1 MLARLY
7 CGDIYRDA
15 TTPREAFTAHFQR
28 PFSTAPAE
36 CQLVEMSLT
45 PDMILVLGLVAFTML
60 MLVLEWIRADMV
72 ALLVVVTIGLTGLI
86 PSERVFNG
94 FAGNAVIAIIAIMIM
109 GEGLDRAG
117 VLNLTAR
124 FVMKMAR
131 GMESRLGLVINM
143 VASLFSAIIPSQA
156 LAALMIPVSSRL
168 SARTGVPLSRLL
180 LPMAFCILTAT
191 NTTLIAN
198 SPLIVLNDLIAS
210 ANANLPPGA
219 HTIPRF
225 GLFSVTP
232 VGLTLA
238 VIGVL
243 YFYFFGR
250 KLLPGHEDQRLKVT
264 PGRTESYFAET
275 YGIGGETAELTVTA
289 ESPLVGMSIGEV
301 EQLHDAPL
309 ILAIKSGNDA
319 RMAPPADHV
328 IWVGSVLG
336 VLGPREQLNQFANNQ
351 LCRLSTRM
359 RQLGELFNPTRA
371 GISEVVIPPSS
382 RFIKQKIGELRLR
395 KRFGISVLAVT
406 RGEQIFRDDLRSV
419 SLRAGDTLALHSN
432 WRDLSLAAEDKD
444 LVVVTDIPKEEQR
457 PGKIWQAVG
466 FFVLAKC
473 LALFTQLDLSVAMM
487 TGAIGM
493 LLTGVLNMDE
503 AYKAINWKTI
513 FVTACLIPLGWSM
526 DSTGTAAWVAQ
537 VVLQHL
543 GNASPYILQA
553 SLAILTL
560 LFSQV
565 MSNVGATVMM
575 VPVAISVAVATG
587 GNPSAYALIVAVSS
601 SNTFLLSSG
610 HPALMMVTG
619 PGGYRGKDFLR
630 VGIPLTLLVLVVT
643 LVVIN
648 LMFR

>member
-1 MLARLY
+1 
-7 CGDIYRDA
+7 
-15 TTPREAFTAHFQR
+15 
-28 PFSTAPAE
+28 
-36 CQLVEMSLT
+36 
-45 PDMILVLGLVAFTML
+45 MILVLGLVCFTML

-72 ALLVVVTIGLTGLI
+72 ALLVVVVIGLTGLI
-86 PSERVFNG
+86 PSDRVFNG

-109 GEGLDRAG
+109 GAGLDRAG
-117 VLNLTAR
+117 VLGLTAQ
-124 FVMKMAR
+124 FVMRMAR
-131 GMESRLGLVINM
+131 GKESRLGLVINS
-143 VASLFSAIIPSQA
+143 VTSLFSAVIPSQA
-156 LAALMIPVSSRL
+156 LAALMIPVTSRL
-168 SARTGVPLSRLL
+168 SARTGVPISRLL

-219 HTIPRF
+219 QTVPKF

-232 VGLTLA
+232 VGLALA
-238 VIGVL
+238 VAGVVFFYL
-243 YFYFFGR
+243 YTN
-250 KLLPGHEDQRLKVT
+250 KLLPEREDERQKVT

-275 YGIGGETAELTVTA
+275 YGIVGETAELTVTA

-301 EQLHDAPL
+301 EQLHGAPL
-309 ILAIKSGNDA
+309 ILAIKSGNEA
-319 RMAPPADHV
+319 RMAPPADQV

-336 VLGPREQLNQFANNQ
+336 VLGPRDELNRFANNQ
-351 LCRLSTRM
+351 LCRVSPRM

-371 GISEVVIPPSS
+371 GISEAVIPPNS
-382 RFIKQKIGELRLR
+382 RFLKQSVGELRLR
-395 KRFGISVLAVT
+395 KRYGISVLAVT
-406 RGEQIFRDDLRSV
+406 RGDQVYRDDLRAV
-419 SLRAGDTLALHSN
+419 SLRTGDTLVLHSS
-432 WRDLSLAAEDKD
+432 WKALQDVSEDKD
-444 LVVVTDIPKEEQR
+444 LVVVTDIPREEQR
-457 PGKIWQAVG
+457 PNKIWQAVG
-466 FFVLAKC
+466 FFLLAKG
-473 LALFTQLDLSVAMM
+473 LALFTNLDLSVAMM

-493 LLTGVLNMDE
+493 LLSGVLNMDE
-503 AYKAINWKTI
+503 AYKAVNWKTI

-537 VVLQHL
+537 EVVVHLGHASPWVLQT
-543 GNASPYILQA
+543 

-587 GNPSAYALIVAVSS
+587 GNPSAYALVVAVSS

-619 PGGYRGKDFLR
+619 PGDYSSRDFLR
-630 VGIPLTLLVLVVT
+630 AGVPLTFIVLVIT
-643 LVVIN
+643 LVAIN
-648 LMFR
+648 LMYR

>member
-1 MLARLY
+1 MGL
-7 CGDIYRDA
+7 
-15 TTPREAFTAHFQR
+15 
-28 PFSTAPAE
+28 
-36 CQLVEMSLT
+36 SLS
-45 PDMILVLGLVAFTML
+45 PEMILVLGLLGFTML
-60 MLVLEWIRADMV
+60 MLVLEWVRADMV
-72 ALLVVVTIGLTGLI
+72 ALLVVVVIGLTGLL
-86 PSERVFNG
+86 PAERVFNG

-117 VLNLTAR
+117 VLTHTAH
-124 FVMKMAR
+124 FVMRMAR
-131 GMESRLGLVINM
+131 GVEARLGMVINL
-143 VASLFSAIIPSQA
+143 VASLFSAVIPSQA

-168 SARTGVPLSRLL
+168 AARTGVPISRLL

-191 NTTLIAN
+191 NTTLIAS

-219 HTIPRF
+219 HTIPKF

-232 VGLTLA
+232 VGLVLA
-238 VIGVL
+238 MVGVA

-289 ESPLVGMSIGEV
+289 ESPLVGMSIGEA
-301 EQLHDAPL
+301 ESLYEAPL

-328 IWVGSVLG
+328 IWVGSILG
-336 VLGPREQLNQFANNQ
+336 VLGPRDQLNQFANNQ

-371 GISEVVIPPSS
+371 GISEVVIPPVS
-382 RFIKQKIGELRLR
+382 RFIKHTVAELRLR

-406 RGEQIFRDDLRSV
+406 RGDQVFRDDVRQV
-419 SLRAGDTLALHSN
+419 SLRAGDTVVLHSN
-432 WRDLSLAAEDKD
+432 WHDLGMAAEDKD
-444 LVVVTDIPKEEQR
+444 LVVVTDIPKEQQR

-466 FFVLAKC
+466 FFLGAQG
-473 LALFTQLDLSVAMM
+473 LALFTNLDLSLSMM
-487 TGAIGM
+487 TGAIAM

-503 AYKAINWKTI
+503 AFKAINWKTI
-513 FVTACLIPLGWSM
+513 FVIACLIPLGWSM
-526 DSTGTAAWVAQ
+526 DATGTAAWIAQEMLAHLGSVAPW
-537 VVLQHL
+537 VLQL
-543 GNASPYILQA
+543 C
-553 SLAILTL
+553 LAVLTL
-560 LFSQV
+560 LFAQV

-575 VPVAISVAVATG
+575 VPIAISVAVATG
-587 GNPSAYALIVAVSS
+587 ANPSAYALIVAVSS
-601 SNTFLLSSG
+601 SNTFLLSAG

-619 PGGYRGKDFLR
+619 PGGYKGKDFLR
-630 VGIPLTLLVLVVT
+630 IGAPLTVVVLVVT
-643 LVVIN
+643 LVVVN

>member
-1 MLARLY
+1 MGL
-7 CGDIYRDA
+7 
-15 TTPREAFTAHFQR
+15 
-28 PFSTAPAE
+28 
-36 CQLVEMSLT
+36 SLT
-45 PDMILVLGLVAFTML
+45 PEMVLVLGLVGFTMI

-72 ALLVVVTIGLTGLI
+72 ALLVVVVIGLTGLI
-86 PSERVFNG
+86 PSDRVFNG
-94 FAGNAVIAIIAIMIM
+94 FAGNAVIAIMAIMIM

-117 VLNLTAR
+117 VLNLTAN
-124 FVMKMAR
+124 FVMRMAR
-131 GMESRLGLVINM
+131 GMESRLGVVINL
-143 VASLFSAIIPSQA
+143 VASLFSAVIPSQA
-156 LAALMIPVSSRL
+156 LAAIMIPVSSRL

-219 HTIPRF
+219 HTIPKF

-232 VGLTLA
+232 IGLALAFVG
-238 VIGVL
+238 VG

-250 KLLPGHEDQRLKVT
+250 KLLPGHEDERLKVT

-289 ESPLVGMSIGEV
+289 ESPLVGMSIGEA
-301 EQLHDAPL
+301 EQLHEAPL
-309 ILAIKSGNDA
+309 ILAIKSGNEA

-336 VLGPREQLNQFANNQ
+336 VLGPREQLSQFANNQ
-351 LCRLSTRM
+351 LCRLSPRM

-371 GISEVVIPPSS
+371 GISEVVIPPVS
-382 RFIKQKIGELRLR
+382 RFIKQTIGELRLR
-395 KRFGISVLAVT
+395 KRYGISVLAVN
-406 RGEQIFRDDLRSV
+406 RGDQVFRDDVRAV
-419 SLRAGDTLALHSN
+419 TLRAGDTVVLHSN

-444 LVVVTDIPKEEQR
+444 LVVVTDIPKQEQR

-466 FFVLAKC
+466 FFVMAKC
-473 LALFTQLDLSVAMM
+473 LALFTNLDLSVAMM
-487 TGAIGM
+487 TGAIAM
-493 LLTGVLNMDE
+493 LLSGVLNMDE

-526 DSTGTAAWVAQ
+526 DSTGTAAWLAQ
-537 VVLQHL
+537 QVLHYL
-543 GNASPYILQA
+543 GGASPYILQIV
-553 SLAILTL
+553 LGVLTL

-575 VPVAISVAVATG
+575 VPIAISVAVATG

-630 VGIPLTLLVLVVT
+630 VGLPLTALVLTVT
-643 LVVIN
+643 IVAIN
-648 LMFR
+648 LVFR

>member
-1 MLARLY
+1 MGL
-7 CGDIYRDA
+7 
-15 TTPREAFTAHFQR
+15 
-28 PFSTAPAE
+28 
-36 CQLVEMSLT
+36 SLS
-45 PDMILVLGLVAFTML
+45 PDMILVLGLLGFTMV
-60 MLVLEWIRADMV
+60 MLVLEWVRADMV
-72 ALLVVVTIGLTGLI
+72 ALLVVVVIGLTGLL
-86 PSERVFNG
+86 PADRVFNG

-117 VLNLTAR
+117 VLVHAAR
-124 FVMKMAR
+124 FVMRMAK
-131 GMESRLGLVINM
+131 GVESRLGLVINL
-143 VASLFSAIIPSQA
+143 VASMFSAVIPSQA
-156 LAALMIPVSSRL
+156 LAALMIPISSRL
-168 SARTGVPLSRLL
+168 AARTGVPLSRLL

-219 HTIPRF
+219 HTIPKF

-232 VGLTLA
+232 VGLALA
-238 VIGVL
+238 VVGL
-243 YFYFFGR
+243 AYFYFFGR

-289 ESPLVGMSIGEV
+289 ESALVGMSIGEA
-301 EQLHDAPL
+301 EALYEAPL

-336 VLGPREQLNQFANNQ
+336 VLGPREQLNRFANNQ

-371 GISEVVIPPSS
+371 GISEVVIPPVS
-382 RFIKQKIGELRLR
+382 RFIKHTVGELRLR

-406 RGEQIFRDDLRSV
+406 RGEQVFRDDVRGV
-419 SLRAGDTLALHSN
+419 SLRAGDTMVLHSN
-432 WRDLSLAAEDKD
+432 WHDLALASEDKD

-466 FFVLAKC
+466 FFLMAQG
-473 LALFTQLDLSVAMM
+473 LALFTNLDLSLSMM
-487 TGAIGM
+487 TGAIAM

-503 AYKAINWKTI
+503 AFKAINWKTI
-513 FVTACLIPLGWSM
+513 FVIACLIPLGWSM
-526 DSTGTAAWVAQ
+526 DATGTAAWIAQ

-543 GNASPYILQA
+543 GGAAPWVLQLC
-553 SLAILTL
+553 LAVLTIVFGL
-560 LFSQV
+560 V

-575 VPVAISVAVATG
+575 VPIAISVAVATG
-587 GNPSAYALIVAVSS
+587 GNPAAYALLVAVSS
-601 SNTFLLSSG
+601 SNTFLISAG

-619 PGGYRGKDFLR
+619 PGGYKSKDFLR
-630 VGIPLTLLVLVVT
+630 VGAPLTVVMLVVT

>member
-1 MLARLY
+1 M
-7 CGDIYRDA
+7 
-15 TTPREAFTAHFQR
+15 F
-28 PFSTAPAE
+28 
-36 CQLVEMSLT
+36 
-45 PDMILVLGLVAFTML
+45 LVLGLLAFTMV

-72 ALLVVVTIGLTGLI
+72 ALLVVVVIGLTGLI
-86 PSERVFNG
+86 PPEKVFDG

-117 VLNLTAR
+117 VLNSAAQ
-124 FVMKMAR
+124 FVMRMA
-131 GMESRLGLVINM
+131 GGTESRLSVIINS
-143 VASLFSAIIPSQA
+143 VASLFSAVIPSQA

-168 SARTGVPLSRLL
+168 SARTGVPLSRML

-210 ANANLPPGA
+210 ANANLLPGA
-219 HTIPRF
+219 HTIPKF

-238 VIGVL
+238 LIGVFF
-243 YFYFFGR
+243 FYFFGR
-250 KLLPGHEDQRLKVT
+250 KLLPGHEDERLKVT
-264 PGRTESYFAET
+264 PGRTESYFADT
-275 YGIGGETAELTVTA
+275 YGIVGQTAELTVTA

-301 EQLHDAPL
+301 EQLHDSPM
-309 ILAIKSGNDA
+309 ILAIKSGNDS
-319 RMAPPADHV
+319 RMAPPADHI

-351 LCRLSTRM
+351 LCRLSTQM

-371 GISEVVIPPSS
+371 GISEVVIPPVS
-382 RFIKQKIGELRLR
+382 RFIKQTIAELRLR

-406 RGEQIFRDDLRSV
+406 RGDQVFRNDVRGV
-419 SLRAGDTLALHSN
+419 SLRAGDTVVLHSN
-432 WRDLSLAAEDKD
+432 WRDLALAAEDKD

-457 PGKIWQAVG
+457 PGKIYQAVG
-466 FFVLAKC
+466 FFLMAQC
-473 LALFTQLDLSVAMM
+473 LALFTNLDLSVSMM
-487 TGAIGM
+487 TGAVAM

-503 AYKAINWKTI
+503 AYKAVNWKTV
-513 FVTACLIPLGWSM
+513 FVIACLIPLGWSM
-526 DSTGTAAWVAQ
+526 DATGTAAWLAQ
-537 VVLQHL
+537 QILHYF
-543 GNASPYILQA
+543 GTSSPYFLQLV
-553 SLAILTL
+553 LAVLTL

-565 MSNVGATVMM
+565 MSNVGATIMM
-575 VPVAISVAVATG
+575 VPIAISVAIATG

-610 HPALMMVTG
+610 HPALMMITG
-619 PGGYRGKDFLR
+619 PGGYHSKDFLR
-630 VGIPLTLLVLVVT
+630 VGLPLTAIILVAT

-648 LMFR
+648 VMFH

>member
-1 MLARLY
+1 MGLA
-7 CGDIYRDA
+7 
-15 TTPREAFTAHFQR
+15 
-28 PFSTAPAE
+28 
-36 CQLVEMSLT
+36 LT
-45 PDMILVLGLVAFTML
+45 PEMMLVLGLVGFTML

-72 ALLVVVTIGLTGLI
+72 ALLVVVVIGLTGLI
-86 PSERVFNG
+86 PSDRVFNG

-109 GEGLDRAG
+109 GAGLDRAG
-117 VLNLTAR
+117 VLSLTAN
-124 FVMKMAR
+124 FVMRMAR
-131 GMESRLGLVINM
+131 GVESRLGVVINL
-143 VASLFSAIIPSQA
+143 VTSLFSAVIPSQA
-156 LAALMIPVSSRL
+156 LAALMIPVTSRL
-168 SARTGVPLSRLL
+168 AARTGVPISRLL

-210 ANANLPPGA
+210 ANANLPAGA
-219 HTIPRF
+219 HTIPKF

-232 VGLTLA
+232 VGLVLA
-238 VIGVL
+238 LTGVAF
-243 YFYFFGR
+243 FYFFTA
-250 KLLPGHEDQRLKVT
+250 KLLPEREDERLKVT
-264 PGRTESYFAET
+264 PGRTESYFADT
-275 YGIGGETAELTVTA
+275 YGIVGETAELTVTA

-301 EQLHDAPL
+301 EQLYGAPL
-309 ILAIKSGNDA
+309 ILAIKSGTEA

-351 LCRLSTRM
+351 LCKLSPRM

-371 GISEVVIPPSS
+371 GISEAVIPPSS
-382 RFIKQKIGELRLR
+382 RFIKQNVGELRLR
-395 KRFGISVLAVT
+395 KRYGISVLAVN
-406 RGEQIFRDDLRSV
+406 RGDQVFRDDVRSV
-419 SLRAGDTLALHSN
+419 SLRAGDTLVLHSS
-432 WRDLSLAAEDKD
+432 WRDLSLASEDKD

-473 LALFTQLDLSVAMM
+473 LALFTHLDLSVAMM

-526 DSTGTAAWVAQ
+526 DATGTAAWVAQ
-537 VVLQHL
+537 EVLQHL
-543 GNASPYILQA
+543 GEASPWVLQA
-553 SLAILTL
+553 CLAILTL

-575 VPVAISVAVATG
+575 VPIAISVAVATG

-610 HPALMMVTG
+610 HPALMMVAG
-619 PGGYRGKDFLR
+619 PGGYRAKDFLR
-630 VGIPLTLLVLVVT
+630 VGIPLTLLVLAIT

>member
-1 MLARLY
+1 VGL
-7 CGDIYRDA
+7 
-15 TTPREAFTAHFQR
+15 T
-28 PFSTAPAE
+28 
-36 CQLVEMSLT
+36 LT
-45 PDMILVLGLVAFTML
+45 PDMMLVLGLVGFTMA

-124 FVMKMAR
+124 FVMRMAR

-210 ANANLPPGA
+210 ANANLLPGA
-219 HTIPRF
+219 HTIPKF

-232 VGLTLA
+232 VGLSLA
-238 VIGVL
+238 VVGVL

-250 KLLPGHEDQRLKVT
+250 KLLPGHEDERLKVT

-301 EQLHDAPL
+301 EQLHDSPM

-319 RMAPPADHV
+319 RMAPPVDHV

-336 VLGPREQLNQFANNQ
+336 VLGPRDQLSQFANNQ

-382 RFIKQKIGELRLR
+382 RFIKQTIGDLRLR

-406 RGEQIFRDDLRSV
+406 RGDQIFRDDVRAV
-419 SLRAGDTLALHSN
+419 ALRAGDTMVLHSN

-503 AYKAINWKTI
+503 AYKAVNWKTI

-537 VVLQHL
+537 EVLQHL
-543 GNASPYILQA
+543 GGHSHWLLQLA
-553 SLAILTL
+553 LAILTL

-619 PGGYRGKDFLR
+619 PGGYRSQDFLR
-630 VGIPLTLLVLVVT
+630 VGLPLTFVVLVVT
-643 LVVIN
+643 LLAIN
-648 LMFR
+648 LMFH

>member
-1 MLARLY
+1 MAL
-7 CGDIYRDA
+7 
-15 TTPREAFTAHFQR
+15 
-28 PFSTAPAE
+28 
-36 CQLVEMSLT
+36 SLT
-45 PDMILVLGLVAFTML
+45 PEMILVLGLVGFTML

-72 ALLVVVTIGLTGLI
+72 ALLVVVVIGLTGLI

-117 VLNLTAR
+117 VLNLTAN
-124 FVMKMAR
+124 FVMRMAR
-131 GMESRLGLVINM
+131 GAESRLGVVINL
-143 VASLFSAIIPSQA
+143 VASLFSAVIPSQA

-168 SARTGVPLSRLL
+168 AARTGVPLSRLL

-210 ANANLPPGA
+210 ANVNLPPGA
-219 HTIPRF
+219 HTIPKF

-232 VGLTLA
+232 IGLTLA
-238 VIGVL
+238 LLGVG

-250 KLLPGHEDQRLKVT
+250 KLLPGHEDERLKVT

-275 YGIGGETAELTVTA
+275 YGIVGETAELTVTA
-289 ESPLVGMSIGEV
+289 ESPLVGMSIGEA

-371 GISEVVIPPSS
+371 GISEVVIPPVS
-382 RFIKQKIGELRLR
+382 RFIKHTVGELRLR
-395 KRFGISVLAVT
+395 KRFGISVLAVN
-406 RGEQIFRDDLRSV
+406 RGDQVLRDDVRSV
-419 SLRAGDTLALHSN
+419 SLRAGDTVVLHSN
-432 WRDLSLAAEDKD
+432 WHDLSLAAEERD
-444 LVVVTDIPKEEQR
+444 LVVVTDIPKEQQR

-466 FFVLAKC
+466 FFLLAKC
-473 LALFTQLDLSVAMM
+473 LALFTNLDLSVAMM

-493 LLTGVLNMDE
+493 LLSGVLNMDE

-526 DSTGTAAWVAQ
+526 DATGTAAWIAQ
-537 VVLQHL
+537 VVLDHL
-543 GNASPYILQA
+543 GSASPWLLQLC
-553 SLAILTL
+553 LAVLTL

-575 VPVAISVAVATG
+575 VPIAISVAVATG

-619 PGGYRGKDFLR
+619 PGGYKGKDFLR
-630 VGIPLTLLVLVVT
+630 VGLPLTFLVLVVT
-643 LVVIN
+643 LLAIN
-648 LMFR
+648 LIFR

>member
-1 MLARLY
+1 VGL
-7 CGDIYRDA
+7 
-15 TTPREAFTAHFQR
+15 T
-28 PFSTAPAE
+28 
-36 CQLVEMSLT
+36 LT
-45 PDMILVLGLVAFTML
+45 PDMMLVLGLVGFTMA

-124 FVMKMAR
+124 FVMRMAR

-210 ANANLPPGA
+210 ANANLLPGA
-219 HTIPRF
+219 HTIPKF

-232 VGLTLA
+232 VGLSLA
-238 VIGVL
+238 VVGVL

-250 KLLPGHEDQRLKVT
+250 KLLPGHEDERLKVT

-301 EQLHDAPL
+301 EQLHDSPM

-319 RMAPPADHV
+319 RMAPPVDHV

-336 VLGPREQLNQFANNQ
+336 VLGPRDQLSQFANNQ

-382 RFIKQKIGELRLR
+382 RFIKQTIGDLRLR

-406 RGEQIFRDDLRSV
+406 RGEQIFRDDVRAV
-419 SLRAGDTLALHSN
+419 ALRAGDTMVLHSN

-503 AYKAINWKTI
+503 AYKAVNWKTI

-537 VVLQHL
+537 EVLQHL
-543 GNASPYILQA
+543 GGHSHWLLQLA
-553 SLAILTL
+553 LAILTL

-619 PGGYRGKDFLR
+619 PGGYRSKDFLR
-630 VGIPLTLLVLVVT
+630 VGLPLTFLVLVVT
-643 LVVIN
+643 LLAIN
-648 LMFR
+648 LMFH

>member
-1 MLARLY
+1 MPL
-7 CGDIYRDA
+7 
-15 TTPREAFTAHFQR
+15 T
-28 PFSTAPAE
+28 
-36 CQLVEMSLT
+36 LT
-45 PDMILVLGLVAFTML
+45 PEMILVLGLVGFTML

-72 ALLVVVTIGLTGLI
+72 ALLVVVVIGLTGVI
-86 PSERVFNG
+86 PSEKVFNG

-117 VLNLTAR
+117 ALNLTAHM
-124 FVMKMAR
+124 VMKLAK
-131 GMESRLGLVINM
+131 GMESRLGLVINLM
-143 VASLFSAIIPSQA
+143 ASLFSAVIPSQA

-210 ANANLPPGA
+210 ANANLLPGA
-219 HTIPRF
+219 HTIPKF

-232 VGLTLA
+232 AGLALALVG
-238 VIGVL
+238 IG

-250 KLLPGHEDQRLKVT
+250 KLLPGHEDERLKVT
-264 PGRTESYFAET
+264 PGRTESYFADT
-275 YGIGGETAELTVTA
+275 YGIAGETSELTVTA
-289 ESPLVGMSIGEV
+289 ESPLVGMSIGEA

-309 ILAIKSGNDA
+309 ILAIKSGSES
-319 RMAPPADHV
+319 RMAPPTDHV

-336 VLGPREQLNQFANNQ
+336 VLGPHEQLNRFANNQ
-351 LCRLSTRM
+351 LCKLSTRM

-371 GISEVVIPPSS
+371 GISEVVIPPVS
-382 RFIKQKIGELRLR
+382 RFIKHTVGELRLR
-395 KRFGISVLAVT
+395 KRFGISVLAVN
-406 RGEQIFRDDLRSV
+406 RGDQVMRDDVRAV
-419 SLRAGDTLALHSN
+419 TLRAGDTVVVHST
-432 WRDLSLAAEDKD
+432 WRDLSLAAEDRD

-473 LALFTQLDLSVAMM
+473 LALFTNLDLSVAMM
-487 TGAIGM
+487 CGAVGM
-493 LLTGVLNMDE
+493 LLSGVLNMDE

-526 DSTGTAAWVAQ
+526 DATGTAAWLAQ
-537 VVLQHL
+537 YVLHYLGHASPWVLQ
-543 GNASPYILQA
+543 AT
-553 SLAILTL
+553 LAILTL

-575 VPVAISVAVATG
+575 VPIAISVAVATG

-601 SNTFLLSSG
+601 SNTFLLGSG

-619 PGGYRGKDFLR
+619 PGGYKGRDFLR
-630 VGIPLTLLVLVVT
+630 VGAPLTLLMLVAT
-643 LVVIN
+643 LVSIN
-648 LMFR
+648 LLFR

>member
-1 MLARLY
+1 MAL
-7 CGDIYRDA
+7 
-15 TTPREAFTAHFQR
+15 
-28 PFSTAPAE
+28 
-36 CQLVEMSLT
+36 SLT
-45 PDMILVLGLVAFTML
+45 PEMILVLGLVGFTML

-72 ALLVVVTIGLTGLI
+72 ALLVVVVIGLTGLI
-86 PSERVFNG
+86 PSDRVFNG

-117 VLNLTAR
+117 VLHLTAN
-124 FVMKMAR
+124 FVMRMAR
-131 GMESRLGLVINM
+131 GAESRLGMVINL
-143 VASLFSAIIPSQA
+143 VTSLFSAVIPSQA

-168 SARTGVPLSRLL
+168 AARTGVPISRLL
-180 LPMAFCILTAT
+180 LPMAFCVLTGT

-210 ANANLPPGA
+210 ANLNLPPGA
-219 HTIPRF
+219 HTIPKF

-232 VGLTLA
+232 VGLALA
-238 VIGVL
+238 LLGVA

-250 KLLPGHEDQRLKVT
+250 KLLPGHEDERLKVT

-275 YGIGGETAELTVTA
+275 YGIVGETAELTVTA
-289 ESPLVGMSIGEV
+289 ESPLVGMSIGEA
-301 EQLHDAPL
+301 EQLYGAPL

-371 GISEVVIPPSS
+371 GISEVVIPPVS
-382 RFIKQKIGELRLR
+382 RFIKHTVAELRLR

-406 RGEQIFRDDLRSV
+406 RGDKVLRDDVRGV
-419 SLRAGDTLALHSN
+419 SLRAGDTVVLHSN

-444 LVVVTDIPKEEQR
+444 LVVVTDIPKELQR

-466 FFVLAKC
+466 FFLMAQG
-473 LALFTQLDLSVAMM
+473 LALFTNLDLSVSMM
-487 TGAIGM
+487 TGAIAM

-503 AYKAINWKTI
+503 AYKAVNWKTI
-513 FVTACLIPLGWSM
+513 FVIACLIPLGWSM
-526 DSTGTAAWVAQ
+526 DATGTAAWIAQ
-537 VVLQHL
+537 QVLVHLGSSAPWVLQL
-543 GNASPYILQA
+543 C
-553 SLAILTL
+553 LAVLTL

-575 VPVAISVAVATG
+575 VPIAISVAVATG

-619 PGGYRGKDFLR
+619 PGGYKGKDFLR
-630 VGIPLTLLVLVVT
+630 VGVPLTLMVLVVT

>member
-1 MLARLY
+1 MGL
-7 CGDIYRDA
+7 
-15 TTPREAFTAHFQR
+15 
-28 PFSTAPAE
+28 
-36 CQLVEMSLT
+36 SLT
-45 PDMILVLGLVAFTML
+45 PEMILVLCLVGFTML

-72 ALLVVVTIGLTGLI
+72 ALLVVVAIGLTGLI
-86 PSERVFNG
+86 PSDRVFNG

-117 VLNLTAR
+117 VLSLTAR
-124 FVMKMAR
+124 FVMRMAS
-131 GMESRLGLVINM
+131 GVESRLGLVINM
-143 VASLFSAIIPSQA
+143 VASLFSAVIPSQA

-210 ANANLPPGA
+210 ANVNLPPGA
-219 HTIPRF
+219 HTIPKF

-232 VGLTLA
+232 IGLTLA
-238 VIGVL
+238 VVGVA

-250 KLLPGHEDQRLKVT
+250 KLLPGHEDERLKVT

-289 ESPLVGMSIGEV
+289 ESPLVGMSIGEA
-301 EQLHDAPL
+301 ESLYEAPL

-336 VLGPREQLNQFANNQ
+336 VLGPREQLSQFANNQ

-359 RQLGELFNPTRA
+359 RQLGELFNPSRA

-382 RFIKQKIGELRLR
+382 RFIKQTVGELRLR

-406 RGEQIFRDDLRSV
+406 RGDHVYRDDVRAL
-419 SLRAGDTLALHSN
+419 SLRAGDTVVLHSN

-473 LALFTQLDLSVAMM
+473 LALFTNLDLSVAMM

-526 DSTGTAAWVAQ
+526 DATGTAAWIAQ
-537 VVLQHL
+537 EVLAHLGGAAPWVLQL
-543 GNASPYILQA
+543 C
-553 SLAILTL
+553 LAVLTL

-575 VPVAISVAVATG
+575 VPIAISVAVATG

-630 VGIPLTLLVLVVT
+630 VGAPLTVLVLAVT
-643 LVVIN
+643 LVAIN
-648 LMFR
+648 LMFH

>member
-1 MLARLY
+1 MGLSLS
-7 CGDIYRDA
+7 
-15 TTPREAFTAHFQR
+15 P
-28 PFSTAPAE
+28 
-36 CQLVEMSLT
+36 EMI
-45 PDMILVLGLVAFTML
+45 MVLGLLGFTML

-72 ALLVVVTIGLTGLI
+72 ALLVVVTIGLIGLL
-86 PSERVFNG
+86 PAERVFNG

-117 VLNLTAR
+117 VLTHTAR
-124 FVMKMAR
+124 FVMRMAS
-131 GMESRLGLVINM
+131 GVESRLGMVINL
-143 VASLFSAIIPSQA
+143 VASLFSAVIPSQA

-168 SARTGVPLSRLL
+168 AARTGVPISRLL

-219 HTIPRF
+219 HTIPKF

-232 VGLTLA
+232 VGLALA
-238 VIGVL
+238 LVGVA

-250 KLLPGHEDQRLKVT
+250 KLLPGHEDERLKVT

-289 ESPLVGMSIGEV
+289 ESPLVGMSIGEA
-301 EQLHDAPL
+301 EALYEAPL
-309 ILAIKSGNDA
+309 ILAIKSGNDS

-328 IWVGSVLG
+328 IWVGSILG

-371 GISEVVIPPSS
+371 GISEVVIPPVS
-382 RFIKQKIGELRLR
+382 RFIKHTVAELRLR

-406 RGEQIFRDDLRSV
+406 RGDQVFRDDVRGV
-419 SLRAGDTLALHSN
+419 SLRAGDTMVLHSN
-432 WRDLSLAAEDKD
+432 WHDLALASEDKD

-466 FFVLAKC
+466 FFLMAQG
-473 LALFTQLDLSVAMM
+473 LALFTDLDLSLSMM
-487 TGAIGM
+487 TGAIAM

-503 AYKAINWKTI
+503 AYKAVNWKTI
-513 FVTACLIPLGWSM
+513 FVVACLIPLGWSM
-526 DSTGTAAWVAQ
+526 DATGTAAWIAQEVLVHMGGVAPW
-537 VVLQHL
+537 VLQL
-543 GNASPYILQA
+543 
-553 SLAILTL
+553 SLAVLTL
-560 LFSQV
+560 LFAQV

-575 VPVAISVAVATG
+575 VPIAISVAVATG
-587 GNPSAYALIVAVSS
+587 ANPSAYALIVAVSS
-601 SNTFLLSSG
+601 SNTFLLSAG

-619 PGGYRGKDFLR
+619 PGGYKGKDFLR
-630 VGIPLTLLVLVVT
+630 VGAPLTVVVLVVT

>member
-1 MLARLY
+1 V
-7 CGDIYRDA
+7 G
-15 TTPREAFTAHFQR
+15 P
-28 PFSTAPAE
+28 
-36 CQLVEMSLT
+36 SLT
-45 PDMILVLGLVAFTML
+45 PEMIMVLGLVGFTML

-72 ALLVVVTIGLTGLI
+72 ALLVVVAIGLTGLI
-86 PSERVFNG
+86 PSDRVFNG

-124 FVMKMAR
+124 FVMRMAR
-131 GMESRLGLVINM
+131 GVESRLGLVINL
-143 VASLFSAIIPSQA
+143 VASLFSAVIPSQA

-168 SARTGVPLSRLL
+168 SARTGVPISRLL

-210 ANANLPPGA
+210 ANANLLPGA
-219 HTIPRF
+219 HTIPKF

-232 VGLTLA
+232 VGLALSL
-238 VIGVL
+238 VGVL

-250 KLLPGHEDQRLKVT
+250 KLLPGHEDERLKVT

-301 EQLHDAPL
+301 EQLYDAPL
-309 ILAIKSGNDA
+309 ILAIKSGNEA

-336 VLGPREQLNQFANNQ
+336 VLGPREQLTRFANNQ
-351 LCRLSTRM
+351 LCRLSTHM

-371 GISEVVIPPSS
+371 GISEVVIPPVS
-382 RFIKQKIGELRLR
+382 RFIKQTVGDLRLR

-406 RGEQIFRDDLRSV
+406 RGEQVFRDDVRGV
-419 SLRAGDTLALHSN
+419 TLRAGDTLVLHSN

-473 LALFTQLDLSVAMM
+473 LALFTHLDLSVAMM

-526 DSTGTAAWVAQ
+526 DATGTAAWIAQ
-537 VVLQHL
+537 QVLQHMGTSSHWL
-543 GNASPYILQA
+543 LQA
-553 SLAILTL
+553 CLAILTL

-575 VPVAISVAVATG
+575 VPIAISVAVATG

-630 VGIPLTLLVLVVT
+630 VGLPLTLVVLVVT
-643 LVVIN
+643 LIAIN

>member
-1 MLARLY
+1 VGL
-7 CGDIYRDA
+7 
-15 TTPREAFTAHFQR
+15 
-28 PFSTAPAE
+28 
-36 CQLVEMSLT
+36 SLT
-45 PDMILVLGLVAFTML
+45 PEMIMVLGLVGFTML

-72 ALLVVVTIGLTGLI
+72 ALLVVVAIGLTGLI
-86 PSERVFNG
+86 PSDRVFNG

-124 FVMKMAR
+124 FVMRMAR
-131 GMESRLGLVINM
+131 GVESRLGLVINL
-143 VASLFSAIIPSQA
+143 VASLFSAVIPSQA

-168 SARTGVPLSRLL
+168 SARTGVPISRLL

-210 ANANLPPGA
+210 ANANLLPGA
-219 HTIPRF
+219 HTIPKF

-232 VGLTLA
+232 VGLALSL
-238 VIGVL
+238 VGVL

-250 KLLPGHEDQRLKVT
+250 KLLPGHADERLKVT

-301 EQLHDAPL
+301 EQLYDAPL

-336 VLGPREQLNQFANNQ
+336 VLGPREQLSKFANNQ
-351 LCRLSTRM
+351 LCRLSTHM

-371 GISEVVIPPSS
+371 GISEVVIPPVS
-382 RFIKQKIGELRLR
+382 RFIKQTVGDLRLR

-406 RGEQIFRDDLRSV
+406 RGEQVFRDDVRGV
-419 SLRAGDTLALHSN
+419 SLRAGDTLVLHSN

-473 LALFTQLDLSVAMM
+473 LALFTHLDLSVAMM

-526 DSTGTAAWVAQ
+526 DATGTAAWIAQ
-537 VVLQHL
+537 QVLQHMGSSSHWL
-543 GNASPYILQA
+543 LQA
-553 SLAILTL
+553 CLAILTL

-575 VPVAISVAVATG
+575 VPIAISVAVATG

-630 VGIPLTLLVLVVT
+630 VGLPLTLIVLVVT
-643 LVVIN
+643 LIAIN

>member
-1 MLARLY
+1 MGL
-7 CGDIYRDA
+7 
-15 TTPREAFTAHFQR
+15 T
-28 PFSTAPAE
+28 
-36 CQLVEMSLT
+36 LT
-45 PDMILVLGLVAFTML
+45 PDMMLVLGLVAFTML

-124 FVMKMAR
+124 FVMRMAR

-210 ANANLPPGA
+210 ANANLLPGA
-219 HTIPRF
+219 HTIPKF

-238 VIGVL
+238 VVGVL

-250 KLLPGHEDQRLKVT
+250 KLLPGHEDERLKVT

-301 EQLHDAPL
+301 EQLHDSPM

-319 RMAPPADHV
+319 RMAPPVDHV

-336 VLGPREQLNQFANNQ
+336 VLGPRDQLTQFANNQ

-382 RFIKQKIGELRLR
+382 RFIKQTIGDLRLR

-406 RGEQIFRDDLRSV
+406 RGDQVFRDDVRTV
-419 SLRAGDTLALHSN
+419 SLRAGDTMVLHSS
-432 WRDLSLAAEDKD
+432 WRDLSLASEDKD

-537 VVLQHL
+537 EVLQHL
-543 GNASPYILQA
+543 GGHSHWLLQL

>member
-1 MLARLY
+1 
-7 CGDIYRDA
+7 
-15 TTPREAFTAHFQR
+15 
-28 PFSTAPAE
+28 
-36 CQLVEMSLT
+36 
-45 PDMILVLGLVAFTML
+45 ML

-72 ALLVVVTIGLTGLI
+72 ALLVVVVIGLTGLI
-86 PSERVFNG
+86 PSDRVFNG

-109 GEGLDRAG
+109 GAGLDRAG
-117 VLNLTAR
+117 VLGLTAQ
-124 FVMKMAR
+124 FVMRMAR
-131 GMESRLGLVINM
+131 GKESRLGVVINA
-143 VASLFSAIIPSQA
+143 VTSLFSAVIPSQA
-156 LAALMIPVSSRL
+156 LAALMIPVTSRL
-168 SARTGVPLSRLL
+168 SARTGVPISRLL

-219 HTIPRF
+219 QTVPKF

-232 VGLTLA
+232 VGLALA
-238 VIGVL
+238 IAGVL
-243 YFYFFGR
+243 FFYFFTN
-250 KLLPGHEDQRLKVT
+250 KLLPDREDERQKVT

-275 YGIGGETAELTVTA
+275 YGIVGETAELTVTA

-301 EQLHDAPL
+301 EQLHGAPL
-309 ILAIKSGNDA
+309 ILAIKSANEA
-319 RMAPPADHV
+319 RMAPPADQV

-336 VLGPREQLNQFANNQ
+336 VLGARDEVNRFANNQ
-351 LCRLSTRM
+351 LCKVSPRM

-371 GISEVVIPPSS
+371 GISEAVIPPNS
-382 RFIKQKIGELRLR
+382 RFLKQSVGDLRLR
-395 KRFGISVLAVT
+395 KRYGISVLAVT
-406 RGEQIFRDDLRSV
+406 RGDHVYRDDLRAV
-419 SLRAGDTLALHSN
+419 SLRTGDTLVLHSS
-432 WRDLSLAAEDKD
+432 WKALQEVSEDKD
-444 LVVVTDIPKEEQR
+444 LVVVTDIPREEQR
-457 PGKIWQAVG
+457 PNKVWLAVG
-466 FFVLAKC
+466 FFLLAKG
-473 LALFTQLDLSVAMM
+473 LALFTNLDLSVAMM

-503 AYKAINWKTI
+503 AYKAVNWKTI

-526 DSTGTAAWVAQ
+526 DTTGTASWVAQ
-537 VVLQHL
+537 EVLLHL
-543 GNASPYILQA
+543 GHASPWVLQA

-619 PGGYRGKDFLR
+619 PGDYSGRDFLR
-630 VGIPLTLLVLVVT
+630 AGVPLTFIVLVIT
-643 LVVIN
+643 LVAIN
-648 LMFR
+648 LMYR

>member
-1 MLARLY
+1 MGL
-7 CGDIYRDA
+7 
-15 TTPREAFTAHFQR
+15 
-28 PFSTAPAE
+28 
-36 CQLVEMSLT
+36 SLT
-45 PDMILVLGLVAFTML
+45 PEMILVLGLVGFTML
-60 MLVLEWIRADMV
+60 MLVLEWVRADMV
-72 ALLVVVTIGLTGLI
+72 ALLVVVVIGLTGLI

-117 VLNLTAR
+117 VLNLTAN
-124 FVMKMAR
+124 FVMRMAR
-131 GMESRLGLVINM
+131 GAESRLGVVINM
-143 VASLFSAIIPSQA
+143 VASLFSAVIPSQA

-210 ANANLPPGA
+210 ANVNLPPGA
-219 HTIPRF
+219 HTIPKF

-232 VGLTLA
+232 IGLALA
-238 VIGVL
+238 FLGVA

-250 KLLPGHEDQRLKVT
+250 KLLPGHEDERLKVT

-336 VLGPREQLNQFANNQ
+336 VLGPRDQLTQFANNQ

-371 GISEVVIPPSS
+371 GISEVVIPPVS
-382 RFIKQKIGELRLR
+382 RFIKHTVGELRLR

-406 RGEQIFRDDLRSV
+406 RGDQVFRDDVRGV
-419 SLRAGDTLALHSN
+419 SLRAGDTVVLHSN
-432 WRDLSLAAEDKD
+432 WRDLALASEDKD
-444 LVVVTDIPKEEQR
+444 LVVVTDIPKQEQR

-473 LALFTQLDLSVAMM
+473 LALFTNLDLSVAMM

-493 LLTGVLNMDE
+493 LLSGVLNMDE

-526 DSTGTAAWVAQ
+526 DATGTAAWIAQ
-537 VVLQHL
+537 VVLDHL
-543 GNASPYILQA
+543 GSSSPWILQA
-553 SLAILTL
+553 CLGILTL

-575 VPVAISVAVATG
+575 VPIAISVAVATG

-619 PGGYRGKDFLR
+619 PGGYKSRDFLR
-630 VGIPLTLLVLVVT
+630 VGLPLTALVLAVT
-643 LVVIN
+643 LVAVN

>member
-1 MLARLY
+1 M
-7 CGDIYRDA
+7 
-15 TTPREAFTAHFQR
+15 
-28 PFSTAPAE
+28 
-36 CQLVEMSLT
+36 M
-45 PDMILVLGLVAFTML
+45 LVLGLVGFTML

-124 FVMKMAR
+124 FVMRMA
-131 GMESRLGLVINM
+131 GGVESRLGVVINM
-143 VASLFSAIIPSQA
+143 VTSLFSAVIPSQA

-210 ANANLPPGA
+210 ANANLLPGA
-219 HTIPRF
+219 HTIPKF

-232 VGLTLA
+232 VGLSLA
-238 VIGVL
+238 VVGVL

-250 KLLPGHEDQRLKVT
+250 KLLPGHEDERLKVT

-301 EQLHDAPL
+301 EQLHDSPM

-319 RMAPPADHV
+319 RMAPPVDHV

-336 VLGPREQLNQFANNQ
+336 VLGPREQLTEFANNQ

-382 RFIKQKIGELRLR
+382 RFIKQTIGDLRLR

-406 RGEQIFRDDLRSV
+406 RGDQVFRDDVRAV
-419 SLRAGDTLALHSN
+419 TLRAGDTMVLHSN
-432 WRDLSLAAEDKD
+432 WRDLSLASEDKD

-466 FFVLAKC
+466 FFVMAKC

-537 VVLQHL
+537 EVLQHL
-543 GNASPYILQA
+543 GGHSHWLLQLA
-553 SLAILTL
+553 LAILTL

-619 PGGYRGKDFLR
+619 PGGYRSRDFLR
-630 VGIPLTLLVLVVT
+630 VGVPLTFIVLVVT
-643 LVVIN
+643 LLAIN
-648 LMFR
+648 LMFH

>member
-1 MLARLY
+1 VAL
-7 CGDIYRDA
+7 
-15 TTPREAFTAHFQR
+15 
-28 PFSTAPAE
+28 
-36 CQLVEMSLT
+36 SLT
-45 PDMILVLGLVAFTML
+45 PEMILVLGLVGFTML

-72 ALLVVVTIGLTGLI
+72 ALLVVVVIGLTGLI

-117 VLNLTAR
+117 VLNLTAN
-124 FVMKMAR
+124 FVMRMAR
-131 GMESRLGLVINM
+131 GAESRLGVVINL
-143 VASLFSAIIPSQA
+143 VASLFSAVIPSQA

-168 SARTGVPLSRLL
+168 AARTGVPLSKLL

-210 ANANLPPGA
+210 ANVNLPPGA
-219 HTIPRF
+219 HTIPKF

-238 VIGVL
+238 LLGVG

-250 KLLPGHEDQRLKVT
+250 KLLPGHEDERLKVT

-275 YGIGGETAELTVTA
+275 YGIVGETAELTVTA

-301 EQLHDAPL
+301 EQLYEAPL

-371 GISEVVIPPSS
+371 GISEVVIPPVS
-382 RFIKQKIGELRLR
+382 RFIKHTVGELRLR
-395 KRFGISVLAVT
+395 KRFGISVLAVN
-406 RGEQIFRDDLRSV
+406 RGDQVLRDDVRSV
-419 SLRAGDTLALHSN
+419 SLRAGDTVVLHSN
-432 WRDLSLAAEDKD
+432 WRDLSLAAEERD
-444 LVVVTDIPKEEQR
+444 LVVVTDIPKEQQR

-466 FFVLAKC
+466 FFLLAKC
-473 LALFTQLDLSVAMM
+473 LALFTNLDLSVAMM

-493 LLTGVLNMDE
+493 LLSGVLNMDE

-526 DSTGTAAWVAQ
+526 DATGTAAWIAQ
-537 VVLQHL
+537 VVLDHL
-543 GNASPYILQA
+543 GSASPWLLQLC
-553 SLAILTL
+553 LAILTL

-575 VPVAISVAVATG
+575 VPIAISVAVATG

-619 PGGYRGKDFLR
+619 PGGYKGKDFLR
-630 VGIPLTLLVLVVT
+630 VGLPLTFLVLIVT
-643 LVVIN
+643 LLAIN
-648 LMFR
+648 LLFH

>member
-1 MLARLY
+1 MAL
-7 CGDIYRDA
+7 
-15 TTPREAFTAHFQR
+15 
-28 PFSTAPAE
+28 
-36 CQLVEMSLT
+36 SLT
-45 PDMILVLGLVAFTML
+45 PEMILVLGLVGFTML

-72 ALLVVVTIGLTGLI
+72 ALLVVVVIGLTGLI
-86 PSERVFNG
+86 PSDRVFNG

-117 VLNLTAR
+117 VLNLTAN
-124 FVMKMAR
+124 FVMRMAR
-131 GMESRLGLVINM
+131 GVESRLGVVINL
-143 VASLFSAIIPSQA
+143 VASLFSAVIPSQA

-168 SARTGVPLSRLL
+168 AARTGVPLSRLL

-210 ANANLPPGA
+210 ANVNLPPGA
-219 HTIPRF
+219 HTIPKF

-238 VIGVL
+238 LLGVG

-250 KLLPGHEDQRLKVT
+250 KLLPGHEDERLKVT

-275 YGIGGETAELTVTA
+275 YGIVGETAELTVTA

-301 EQLHDAPL
+301 EQLHEAPL

-371 GISEVVIPPSS
+371 GISEVVIPPVS
-382 RFIKQKIGELRLR
+382 RFIRHTVGELRLR
-395 KRFGISVLAVT
+395 KRFGISVLAVN
-406 RGEQIFRDDLRSV
+406 RGDQVFRDDVRSV
-419 SLRAGDTLALHSN
+419 SLRAGDTVVLHSN
-432 WRDLSLAAEDKD
+432 WRDLSLAAEDRD
-444 LVVVTDIPKEEQR
+444 LVVVTDIPKEQQR

-473 LALFTQLDLSVAMM
+473 LALFTNLDLSVAMM

-493 LLTGVLNMDE
+493 LLSGVLNMDE

-526 DSTGTAAWVAQ
+526 DATGTAAWIAQ
-537 VVLQHL
+537 VVLDHL
-543 GNASPYILQA
+543 GSASPWLLQLC
-553 SLAILTL
+553 LAVLTL

-575 VPVAISVAVATG
+575 VPIAISVAVATG

-619 PGGYRGKDFLR
+619 PGGYKGKDFLR
-630 VGIPLTLLVLVVT
+630 VGAPLTLLVLVAT
-643 LVVIN
+643 LIAIN
-648 LMFR
+648 LLFR

>member
-1 MLARLY
+1 
-7 CGDIYRDA
+7 
-15 TTPREAFTAHFQR
+15 
-28 PFSTAPAE
+28 
-36 CQLVEMSLT
+36 
-45 PDMILVLGLVAFTML
+45 MILVLGLVGFTML

-72 ALLVVVTIGLTGLI
+72 ALLVVVVIGLTGLI
-86 PSERVFNG
+86 PSDRVFNG

-117 VLNLTAR
+117 VLNLTAN
-124 FVMKMAR
+124 FVMRMAR
-131 GMESRLGLVINM
+131 GMESRLGVVINL
-143 VASLFSAIIPSQA
+143 VASLFSAVIPSQA

-168 SARTGVPLSRLL
+168 AARTGVPLSRLL

-210 ANANLPPGA
+210 ANVNLPPGA
-219 HTIPRF
+219 HTIPKF

-238 VIGVL
+238 LLGVA

-250 KLLPGHEDQRLKVT
+250 KLLPGHEDERLKVT

-275 YGIGGETAELTVTA
+275 YGIVGETAELTVTA

-301 EQLHDAPL
+301 EQLYGAPL

-371 GISEVVIPPSS
+371 GISEVVIPPVS
-382 RFIKQKIGELRLR
+382 RFIKHTIGELRLR
-395 KRFGISVLAVT
+395 KRFGISVLAVN
-406 RGEQIFRDDLRSV
+406 RGDQVLRDDVRSI
-419 SLRAGDTLALHSN
+419 SLRAGDTVVLHSN
-432 WRDLSLAAEDKD
+432 WRDLSLAAEERD
-444 LVVVTDIPKEEQR
+444 LVVVTDIPKEQQR

-473 LALFTQLDLSVAMM
+473 LALFTNLDLSVAMM

-493 LLTGVLNMDE
+493 LLSGVLNMDE

-526 DSTGTAAWVAQ
+526 DATGTASWIAQ
-537 VVLQHL
+537 VVLDHL
-543 GNASPYILQA
+543 GSASPWLLQLC
-553 SLAILTL
+553 LAILTL

-575 VPVAISVAVATG
+575 VPIAISVAVATG

-619 PGGYRGKDFLR
+619 PGGYKGKDFLR
-630 VGIPLTLLVLVVT
+630 VGLPLTFLVLIVT
-643 LVVIN
+643 LLAIN
-648 LMFR
+648 LLFH

>member
-1 MLARLY
+1 MAL
-7 CGDIYRDA
+7 
-15 TTPREAFTAHFQR
+15 
-28 PFSTAPAE
+28 
-36 CQLVEMSLT
+36 SLS
-45 PDMILVLGLVAFTML
+45 PEMILVLGLVGFTMV

-72 ALLVVVTIGLTGLI
+72 ALLVVVVIGLTGLI
-86 PSERVFNG
+86 PSDRVFNG

-117 VLNLTAR
+117 VLTYTAT
-124 FVMKMAR
+124 FVMRMAR
-131 GMESRLGLVINM
+131 GAESRLGMVINI
-143 VASLFSAIIPSQA
+143 VASLFSAVIPSQA

-168 SARTGVPLSRLL
+168 AARTGVPISRLL
-180 LPMAFCILTAT
+180 LPMAFCILTGT

-210 ANANLPPGA
+210 ANLNLPPGA
-219 HTIPRF
+219 HTIPKF

-232 VGLTLA
+232 VGLALA
-238 VIGVL
+238 VIGVA

-250 KLLPGHEDQRLKVT
+250 KLLPGHEDERLKVT

-275 YGIGGETAELTVTA
+275 YGIVGDTAELTVTA
-289 ESPLVGMSIGEV
+289 ESPLVGMSIGEA
-301 EQLHDAPL
+301 EQLHEAPL

-371 GISEVVIPPSS
+371 GISEVVIPPVS
-382 RFIKQKIGELRLR
+382 RFIKHTVGELRLR

-406 RGEQIFRDDLRSV
+406 RGDKVLRDDVRGV
-419 SLRAGDTLALHSN
+419 SLRAGDTVVLHSN
-432 WRDLSLAAEDKD
+432 WHDLALAAEDKD
-444 LVVVTDIPKEEQR
+444 LVVVTDIPKELQR

-466 FFVLAKC
+466 FFLMAQG
-473 LALFTQLDLSVAMM
+473 LALFTNLDLSVSMM
-487 TGAIGM
+487 TGAIAM

-503 AYKAINWKTI
+503 AYKAVNWKTI
-513 FVTACLIPLGWSM
+513 FVIACLIPLGWSM
-526 DSTGTAAWVAQ
+526 DATGTAAWIAQ
-537 VVLQHL
+537 IMLEHLGSASPWVLQL
-543 GNASPYILQA
+543 C
-553 SLAILTL
+553 LAILTL

-575 VPVAISVAVATG
+575 VPIAISVAVATG
-587 GNPSAYALIVAVSS
+587 GNPSAYALVVAVSS

-619 PGGYRGKDFLR
+619 PGGYKSKDFLR